1 MADQHLFSK
10 TLKTTKP
17 ADSERLAGG
26 SGSSSDYNFTWTKLR
41 EWIGDIASFIFT
53 GSLQVGGSLTAE
65 TITNSTGDFLTAPTN
80 GGLVTQRTD
89 AEVLSDIGAASA
101 SLYWKNDGTST
112 ATGNWNIG
120 SNSFTSGVITSNGN
134 YLSTRG
140 GSNTFLRS
148 STNGFTGFGSSTSL
162 GTGVSV
168 LMYGDTHSVLPNIY
182 KIRIGGADKY
192 ILSASGHDFRA
203 EDMVTT
209 GTLTA
214 GDITSTGTTID
225 FNVSGTVLTVGVGAD
240 NGTVSAGIFTDRT
253 KHYEGDAL
261 KEIKEIKGLGGEIV
275 HSTLPSF
282 AQAKVKK
289 TNTILGEKII
299 VEAVDAFNDKEVLKD
314 GVKIDDGIYYTQ
326 TETIEETED
335 DERDLGAM
343 ISVLTKGIQQQL
355 AINEDLIN
363 RIKQLEN
370 NI

>member
-53 GSLQVGGSLTAE
+53 GNVTIDGNLDLTTTA
-65 TITNSTGDFLTAPTN
+65 TNHLLLPSNNDPTTPTLAFGDGDTGFY
-80 GGLVTQRTD
+80 
-89 AEVLSDIGAASA
+89 EVEANDIGISIGGE
-101 SLYWKNDGTST
+101 SQVRILNDL
-112 ATGNWNIG
+112 I
-120 SNSFTSGVITSNGN
+120 
-134 YLSTRG
+134 R
-140 GSNTFLRS
+140 
-148 STNGFTGFGSSTSL
+148 GSSTSKFGL
-162 GTGVSV
+162 KT
-168 LMYGDTHSVLPNIY
+168 TIIATAIIPNILP
-182 KIRIGGADKY
+182 KSSDSNTGIGRADDDKLSLISGGVEGIRITESAGA
-192 ILSASGHDFRA
+192 ITV
-203 EDMVTT
+203 DMVT
-209 GTLTA
+209 
-214 GDITSTGTTID
+214 
-225 FNVSGTVLTVGVGAD
+225 SGTVLTVGVGAD

-253 KHYEGDAL
+253 KHYDGDAL
-261 KEIKEIKGLGGEIV
+261 KEIKKIKGLDGDII

-289 TNTILGEKII
+289 TNTILGDRITVK
-299 VEAVDAFNDKEVLKD
+299 EADAFDDKEVLKE
-314 GVKIDDGIYYTQ
+314 GVKIDEGIYYTQ

-355 AINEDLIN
+355 VINEDLIN